1 MAAELHSTPEANKA
15 AALAK
20 LKQHDDA
27 IRANGIKTGYANRDA
42 EWKAALG
49 VKDMDEAREVTQ
61 LRARP
66 TVQEELKH
74 GRFRF
79 WQGVA
84 AGSFVTMLTLGIGMA
99 IYTRS
104 VMDPAFDAAARMQ
117 MQQDV
122 VSTLRQGA
130 EP

>member
-1 MAAELHSTPEANKA
+1 MGAELHSTPEANKA

-66 TVQEELKH
+66 TIEEERKH
-74 GRFRF
+74 AIGNRWRGRFEGAIF
-79 WQGVA
+79 AGVLVTIA
-84 AGSFVTMLTLGIGMA
+84 AA
-99 IYTRS
+99 WYTTTIIN
-104 VMDPAFDAAARMQ
+104 PAFDAAARMQ

-122 VSTLRQGA
+122 VSTLQRGA
-130 EP
+130 EH